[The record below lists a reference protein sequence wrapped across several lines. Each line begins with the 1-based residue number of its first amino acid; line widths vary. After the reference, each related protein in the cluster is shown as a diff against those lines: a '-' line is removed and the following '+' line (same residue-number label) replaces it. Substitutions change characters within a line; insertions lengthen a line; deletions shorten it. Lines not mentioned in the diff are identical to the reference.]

1 MYVYNYV
8 YIDMHSYIER
18 QMETGKNFP
27 HVYTPGV
34 LEVIRLGF
42 PTSE

>member
-18 QMETGKNFP
+18 QMETGKNFS
-27 HVYTPGV
+27 T
-34 LEVIRLGF
+34 RLHARCFGSHK
-42 PTSE
+42 T